1 MGAPKGTIVNT
12 HKVVMKDGEPIA
24 VRPVR
29 MNGSMYAYWPYIY
42 KEGVEE
48 MELVCY
54 SNGDPILYQ
63 NL

>member
-1 MGAPKGTIVNT
+1 MGAPKGTIANT
-12 HKVVMKDGEPIA
+12 YKTMIKEDVEVPI
-24 VRPVR
+24 RPVR